1 VTRKPEPDMQ
11 SYIQSRRIAHAVQS
25 QIERDLEKAQL
36 ITRRNT
42 PVVVGEDDTEK
53 IGGQSSTVPA
63 PQGHGVFGRRHSQT
77 ETPAEVLGETNTA
90 LRESRRSSETGES
103 GSDTESVTMAHRIQ
117 TTATT
122 RTQYTARAALGHSMT
137 GVQARDR
144 RTHEGKGEQV
154 FVVDWEGPDDPMN
167 PRNWTIAKRI
177 GCTMQISLIAATVG
191 AASGIDAT
199 VLPQAAA
206 DLGVSDVAESLC
218 TGKYLFPTSAP

>member
-1 VTRKPEPDMQ
+1 M
-11 SYIQSRRIAHAVQS
+11 
-25 QIERDLEKAQL
+25 
-36 ITRRNT
+36 
-42 PVVVGEDDTEK
+42 VGEEDTEK
-53 IGGQSSTVPA
+53 HGDGRSAVLT
-63 PQGHGVFGRRHSQT
+63 PQEHGVPDHQDRQT
-77 ETPAEVLGETNTA
+77 EPPAETHGDMTTGLQ
-90 LRESRRSSETGES
+90 ESRQSSETGES
-103 GSDTESVTMAHRIQ
+103 GSDADSAILAHRIH
-117 TTATT
+117 TAATA

-154 FVVDWEGPDDPMN
+154 FVVEWEGPDDPMN
-167 PRNWTIAKRI
+167 PRNWTIAKRV

-218 TGKYLFPTSAP
+218 TGKYILLILSPPE